1 MIRVI
6 EAKQLWQTLIRLFL
20 VFLISLAIFLFF
32 PRIVFAKVV
41 INEFQI
47 KPDQWIE
54 LYNKGEDSIDISGW
68 IIDDDG
74 GTEKYIISSG
84 IMLPSKRCMS
94 FSGGKFNWNTTSE
107 DTVRLLDSNFNL
119 KEEYI
124 YSSTPG
130 EGISIGRV
138 IDGEGD
144 LVVLVSSSRDKF
156 NTTGESC
163 LALTITPTPIPTSTP
178 TSKSPTPTP
187 KSAATY
193 KINEVKSE
201 DGEVLSSVKV
211 YLDGIYIHHYAPEV
225 LTFCDGCQCDTD
237 VDCGYGEHIIRL
249 EKSGF
254 DNCNEE
260 IMVNAGYYK
269 EANPVMN
276 LSDSVLLTSTSTPIP
291 TSTPT
296 LPIPTLKAVAVLAT
310 FSGEILGNQ
319 SSESGNFYALE
330 TTPSA
335 NLEKKLEED
344 VSLSFL
350 PKVILLIG
358 MVFLLSGGLWL
369 WYNLKH

>member
-20 VFLISLAIFLFF
+20 VFLISLTIFLFL
-32 PRIVFAKVV
+32 PKNVFAVYTISV
-41 INEFQI
+41 DGLPQSINTNDSQDIIFELIVKLGKSSEYYLRAAFSY
-47 KPDQWIE
+47 PDSPSDYFGYTNG
-54 LYNKGEDSIDISGW
+54 YNDKEGKNFYKITTDENGRWEGILKIRPDINSPYFKGEGNYNFKIGYYTAV
-68 IIDDDG
+68 G
-74 GTEKYIISSG
+74 NG
-84 IMLPSKRCMS
+84 PSWRYE
-94 FSGGKFNWNTTSE
+94 NTIFLS
-107 DTVRLLDSNFNL
+107 
-119 KEEYI
+119 Y
-124 YSSTPG
+124 
-130 EGISIGRV
+130 
-138 IDGEGD
+138 
-144 LVVLVSSSRDKF
+144 LVSLS
-156 NTTGESC
+156 
-163 LALTITPTPIPTSTP
+163 PTQPISTP
-178 TSKSPTPTP
+178 TSKLPTPTP

-276 LSDSVLLTSTSTPIP
+276 LSDSVLPTSTSTPIP

-335 NLEKKLEED
+335 DLEKKLEED